1 MRRLAKKFA
10 ASVLA
15 LTLVVAMGTQ
25 CFAATWGSYFG
36 ASAGWY
42 EGAEGSLASQ
52 TAKGW
57 TANVDVLG
65 WGGIWGGQ
73 IFQDSAKGTGSVSVK
88 KGQSYTLSFTMK
100 SSNCDKW
107 IYIKVATGETIAYA
121 KWIQLKRGKTTK
133 FNETFK
139 AKANA
144 NSIYFGI
151 GGEMGDRT
159 GIDED
164 AEVRYSYAPN
174 GPSSVV
180 DVDPMA
186 ATQIVLSN
194 YSLTSAKP
202 AKVAL
207 KNVKA
212 LKGGKVK
219 VTYKKVAGAA
229 GYQIK
234 YTIKG
239 SKAKTKTTKKATY
252 TIKKLKKGKKVTVQ
266 VRAYAKGKKV
276 FGAWSKK
283 KSVKV
288 K

>member
-36 ASAGWY
+36 ATAGWY
-42 EGAEGSLASQ
+42 EGADGALASQ
-52 TAKGW
+52 TATSW
-57 TANVDVLG
+57 TANLNSLG
-65 WGGIWGGQ
+65 WGGVWGAQ
-73 IFQDSAKGTGSVSVK
+73 VFQPAGSVSVK

-107 IYIKVATGETIAYA
+107 VYIKVAKGETLAYA
-121 KWIQLKRGKTTK
+121 KWVQLKKGQNTK
-133 FNETFK
+133 FSETFT
-139 AKANA
+139 AKADA
-144 NSIYFGI
+144 DSIYFGI
-151 GGEMGDRT
+151 GGEMGDRE
-159 GIDED
+159 GVAED
-164 AEVRYSYAPN
+164 ADAAIRYSYAPA
-174 GPSSVV
+174 GASSVV
-180 DVDPMA
+180 DADPTA
-186 ATQIVLSN
+186 ATQITLSG
-194 YSLTSAKP
+194 YSLASAKP

-207 KNVKA
+207 KKVKA

-219 VTYKKVAGAA
+219 VTYKKATGAA

-234 YTIKG
+234 YTVKG
-239 SKAKTKTTKKATY
+239 SKAKTKTTTKTSY
-252 TIKKLKKGKKVTVQ
+252 TIKKVKKGKKVTVQ

-283 KSVKV
+283 KSVKA